1 MGIEFE
7 DNNLRREN
15 FGETTPKMASW
26 LISHGIVRDVN
37 QANKVELGIAL
48 VFFALAIYFFFFF

>member
-7 DNNLRREN
+7 NNNFRRQD
-15 FGETTPKMASW
+15 FDDTPKMAAW
-26 LISHGIVRDVN
+26 LISHGLARDVN